1 MGKFSKVLSIN
12 KMKIVL
18 YVTGICFL
26 LQDAIEAYSMRIN
39 RNNEQNN
46 ARKAEKGTFGLVNK
60 Q

>member
-1 MGKFSKVLSIN
+1 MGKYSKVLSIN

-18 YVTGICFL
+18 YLTAICFL
-26 LQDAIEAYSMRIN
+26 LQDAIEAYSIRIN

-46 ARKAEKGTFGLVNK
+46 ARKAGQGIFWLVKK